1 MKAEKAAQH
10 SFKAK
15 CKKRD
20 MAAKVVQAKLTH
32 REGPSYAPGG
42 FRIFNCVFRVLIIQL
57 LKTVYGA
64 LLIYVMFFLNSIIS
78 KQHFFIYYAIFLKNY
93 MRYSYEI
100 RHNYLK

>member
-1 MKAEKAAQH
+1 MP
-10 SFKAK
+10 
-15 CKKRD
+15 
-20 MAAKVVQAKLTH
+20 L
-32 REGPSYAPGG
+32 EG
-42 FRIFNCVFRVLIIQL
+42 FIIFNCVFGVLIIQL
-57 LKTVYGA
+57 FKTVYGA